1 MENENNLSG
10 NIENTDTEPAETI
23 KEDLTDRIKEK
34 TEALMNVSETV
45 KTNKEENGKIIMIK
59 ILNKKFL
66 L

>member
-34 TEALMNVSETV
+34 TEALMNVSETF
-45 KTNKEENGKIIMIK
+45 KANKEENTDGTMTSLKG
-59 ILNKKFL
+59 
-66 L
+66 